1 MNDSLPS
8 GTRRESDLVGA
19 FVQLADTL
27 VDDYDVPEVLHQL
40 ATHSVSLLH
49 VSAAGLM
56 LSDQR
61 GSLQLVASSNERT
74 RLLELFQLQTDE
86 GPCVESFR
94 TGETVTEADLSTAG
108 GRWAV
113 FTPQALEQGFR
124 AVHAVPLRLRGDVIG
139 TLNLFNQCA
148 GALSAEDAQVA
159 RALADIA
166 TIGILQ
172 ERAIRHGEVLTEQL
186 QGALNSRV
194 TIEQAKGLLAH
205 AGGLDMEQAFQALR
219 QYARSR
225 HTGLSDIAHRL
236 ASGQLPPDLV
246 LSPGSGDGT

>member
-8 GTRRESDLVGA
+8 GERLEADLLGA

-40 ATHSVSLLH
+40 AAHCVELLN
-49 VSAAGLM
+49 VAAAGLM

-61 GSLQLVASSNERT
+61 GSLQLVASSNEQT
-74 RLLELFQLQTDE
+74 RLLELFQIQTDE
-86 GPCVESFR
+86 GPCVDAFR
-94 TGETVTEADLSTAG
+94 TGEPVTAPDLAAAT
-108 GRWAV
+108 GRWPV
-113 FTPQALEQGFR
+113 FAPQAREQGF
-124 AVHAVPLRLRGDVIG
+124 ASVHAVPLRLRSDLIG
-139 TLNLFNQCA
+139 SLNLFNQRT
-148 GALSAEDAQVA
+148 GALSPEDAKVA

-172 ERAIRHGEVLTEQL
+172 ERTIRHREVLTEQL

-219 QYARSR
+219 RFARAQ
-225 HTGLSDIAHRL
+225 HAGLSDTAHLL
-236 ASGQLPPDLV
+236 ASGQVHPDQV
-246 LSPGSGDGT
+246 LHQGRTDAL

>member
-1 MNDSLPS
+1 MNDSRPS

-40 ATHSVSLLH
+40 AAHCVDLLN

-74 RLLELFQLQTDE
+74 RVLELFQIQTDE
-86 GPCVESFR
+86 GPCVDAFQ
-94 TGETVTEADLSTAG
+94 TGVVVTVADLSAATE
-108 GRWAV
+108 RWPV
-113 FTPQALEQGFR
+113 FTPQALEQGFS
-124 AVHAVPLRLRGDVIG
+124 AVHAVPMRLRGEVIG
-139 TLNLFNQCA
+139 SLNLFNQRP
-148 GALSAEDAQVA
+148 GGLSDEDAKVA

-166 TIGILQ
+166 TIGMLQ
-172 ERAIRHGEVLTEQL
+172 ERTIRHSEVLTEQL
-186 QGALNSRV
+186 QGALNSRI

-219 QYARSR
+219 RYARSQHAR
-225 HTGLSDIAHRL
+225 MSETAHALATGQIRP
-236 ASGQLPPDLV
+236 GEV
-246 LSPGSGDGT
+246 LEQGHIDAK

>member
-1 MNDSLPS
+1 MNNAPPS
-8 GTRRESDLVGA
+8 GARRESDLVGA
-19 FVQLADTL
+19 FVQMADTL

-40 ATHSVSLLH
+40 ATHCVNLIGI
-49 VSAAGLM
+49 SAAGLL

-74 RLLELFQLQTDE
+74 RLLELFQLQADE
-86 GPCVESFR
+86 GPCIESFR
-94 TGETVTEADLSTAG
+94 TGDTVTAADLSTTTD
-108 GRWAV
+108 RWPV
-113 FTPQALEQGFR
+113 FTPQALEQGFL
-124 AVHAVPLRLRGDVIG
+124 AVHAVPLRLRGNVIG
-139 TLNLFNQCA
+139 TLNLFNQRP
-148 GALSAEDAQVA
+148 GALSAEDAKVA

-172 ERAIRHGEVLTEQL
+172 ERTIRHGEVLTEQL
-186 QGALNSRV
+186 QGALNSRI

-219 QYARSR
+219 RFARAQ

-236 ASGQLPPDLV
+236 ASGQLPPGSV
-246 LSPGSGDGT
+246 LKPGRVDST

>member
-1 MNDSLPS
+1 MNDPRPS

-40 ATHSVSLLH
+40 AAHCVDLLN

-74 RLLELFQLQTDE
+74 RVLELFQIQTDE
-86 GPCVESFR
+86 GPCVDSFE
-94 TGETVTEADLSTAG
+94 TGVVVAVADLSAATE
-108 GRWAV
+108 RWPV
-113 FTPQALEQGFR
+113 FTPRALEQGFS
-124 AVHAVPLRLRGDVIG
+124 AVHAVPMRLRGEVIG
-139 TLNLFNQCA
+139 SLNLFNQRS
-148 GALSAEDAQVA
+148 GGLSAEDAKVA

-172 ERAIRHGEVLTEQL
+172 ERTIRHGEVLTEQL
-186 QGALNSRV
+186 QGALNSRI

-219 QYARSR
+219 RYARSQHAR
-225 HTGLSDIAHRL
+225 MSETAHAL
-236 ASGQLPPDLV
+236 ASGRLRPDAV
-246 LSPGSGDGT
+246 LEQGHADAT

>member
-1 MNDSLPS
+1 MNGSPPS
-8 GTRRESDLVGA
+8 GTRREADLVGA

-40 ATHSVSLLH
+40 ATHCVNLLG
-49 VSAAGLM
+49 VSAAGLL

-61 GSLQLVASSNERT
+61 GSLQVVASSNERT
-74 RLLELFQLQTDE
+74 RLLELFQLQADE
-86 GPCVESFR
+86 GPCVDSFR
-94 TGETVTEADLSTAG
+94 TGETVAVADLSTAR
-108 GRWAV
+108 GRWPV
-113 FTPQALEQGFR
+113 FTPQAVEQGFR
-124 AVHAVPLRLRGDVIG
+124 AVHAVPLRLRGDLIG
-139 TLNLFNQCA
+139 TLNLFNQHP
-148 GALSAEDAQVA
+148 GALSSDDVKVA

-172 ERAIRHGEVLTEQL
+172 ERMIRHGEVLTEQL
-186 QGALNSRV
+186 QGALNSRI

-219 QYARSR
+219 RFARAR

-236 ASGQLPPDLV
+236 ASGELPPASV
-246 LSPGSGDGT
+246 LRPGRGEAT

>member
-40 ATHSVSLLH
+40 ATHCVSLLG
-49 VSAAGLM
+49 VSAAGLL

-86 GPCVESFR
+86 GPCVDSFR
-94 TGETVTEADLSTAG
+94 TGETVTAADLSATT
-108 GRWAV
+108 GRWPV
-113 FTPQALEQGFR
+113 FTPQALEQGFQ

-139 TLNLFNQCA
+139 TLNLFNQRP
-148 GALSAEDAQVA
+148 GELSTEDAKVA

-172 ERAIRHGEVLTEQL
+172 ERTIRHGEMLTEQL
-186 QGALNSRV
+186 QGALNSRI

-205 AGGLDMEQAFQALR
+205 AGGVDMEEAFQSLR
-219 QYARSR
+219 RFARAQ
-225 HTGLSDIAHRL
+225 HAGLSEIAHRL
-236 ASGQLPPDLV
+236 ASGELPPGLV
-246 LSPGSGDGT
+246 LNPGSGDST

>member
-8 GTRRESDLVGA
+8 GVRRESDLVGA

-40 ATHSVSLLH
+40 ATHCVDLLH

-74 RLLELFQLQTDE
+74 RLLELFQIQTDE
-86 GPCVESFR
+86 GPCVDSFR
-94 TGETVTEADLSTAG
+94 TGETVVAADLSTTM
-108 GRWAV
+108 GRWPV
-113 FTPQALEQGFR
+113 FTPKAMGQGFM

-139 TLNLFNQCA
+139 TLNLFNHGA
-148 GALSAEDAQVA
+148 GALSDQDAEVA

-172 ERAIRHGEVLTEQL
+172 ERMIRHGEVLTEQL
-186 QGALNSRV
+186 QGALNSRI
-194 TIEQAKGLLAH
+194 TIEQAKGLLTH

-219 QYARSR
+219 RFARAR
-225 HTGLSDIAHRL
+225 HIGLSDIAHRL
-236 ASGQLPPDLV
+236 ASGELPPGLV
-246 LSPGSGDGT
+246 LNPGRVDDV